1 MYCQPL
7 SKITSG
13 LAVVRLGKWSDVTFR
28 FAAIALQNEFGVLR
42 EVAFRKLLVP
52 YLGKGLRQTWK
63 GLAALDIIGNPQRFV
78 ERISRSLVSFSTV
91 PPVTLQHDDVS
102 VAAKELRN
110 SLTHVVVTLVS
121 SSVEL
126 VARITGSLATIL
138 EGTRPVRHV
147 ALPFRYLTYALQATQ
162 YFVEQCDPKQAVLEL
177 VRKPR
182 RFTNRG
188 VYEVYHYNSG
198 EKLDGAGDDEAAQM
212 IREGLSP
219 EAIEANKST
228 EFRVNHAF
236 HCCLMF
242 VPVLNIPWLFIW
254 ILHCLGVL
262 EWI

>member
-1 MYCQPL
+1 MF
-7 SKITSG
+7 
-13 LAVVRLGKWSDVTFR
+13 RLGKWSDVTFR
-28 FAAIALQNEFGVLR
+28 FAAIGLQNEFGVLR
-42 EVAFRKLLVP
+42 EVLFRKLLIP
-52 YLGKGLRQTWK
+52 YLSKGLRQTWK
-63 GLAALDIIGNPQRFV
+63 GLAALDIIGNPQHFV

-91 PPVTLQHDDVS
+91 PPVTLQHNDVS
-102 VAAKELRN
+102 VAARELRD
-110 SLTHVVVTLVS
+110 SLTHVVVTLVAS
-121 SSVEL
+121 CLEL
-126 VARITGSLATIL
+126 VARITGSIATIL

-188 VYEVYHYNSG
+188 VYEVYHYPST
-198 EKLDGAGDDEAAQM
+198 EKRHADDDTMPQK
-212 IREGLSP
+212 IREGLSA